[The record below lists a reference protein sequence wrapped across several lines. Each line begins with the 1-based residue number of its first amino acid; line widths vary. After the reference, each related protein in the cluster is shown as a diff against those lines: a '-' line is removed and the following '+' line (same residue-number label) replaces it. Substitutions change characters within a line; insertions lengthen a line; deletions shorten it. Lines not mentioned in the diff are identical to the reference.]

1 MSINQILFD
10 EIAPEASPQGP
21 TLPRDPAPP
30 GAQELDARSWKA
42 RLVKSSRYLLRHP
55 GLALAIL
62 FVVVVILSGFWPGL
76 FTSQSPVAIHPNDL
90 LKAPSWSHPFGTDA
104 LGRDMFSRLVHG
116 SRLSLEGTGVAVAFA
131 CVVGLLLGT
140 LSGFFGGWVDAII
153 MRLIDVLLSIPALLF
168 ALTLVTALGFGE
180 IQVAIAVG
188 FGMCPGFARTTRS
201 EVLRVRTLPYVE
213 AARTGGASWSRIML
227 RHVLPN
233 STGPVAALAVLD
245 IGTAVLVLSTLSFLG
260 FGAPPPATDWGGIV
274 SDGSQSLAIA
284 PYLVLL
290 PSLVICLWVFS
301 ANHIGLTI
309 RQHQDR

>member
-1 MSINQILFD
+1 MSVDQIVIDQFD
-10 EIAPEASPQGP
+10 AGTPVDGPGP
-21 TLPRDPAPP
+21 TGVP
-30 GAQELDARSWKA
+30 ELDARSWKA
-42 RLVKSSRYLLRHP
+42 RLTTGSRYLARHP
-55 GLALAIL
+55 GVVLAAL
-62 FVVVVILSGFWPGL
+62 FMVLVILSGLWPGL
-76 FTSQSPVAIHPNDL
+76 FTSQNPAQVNPGAI
-90 LKAPSWSHPFGTDA
+90 LKGPSSQHIFGTDA
-104 LGRDMFSRLVHG
+104 LGRDMFSRVVHG
-116 SRLSLEGTGVAVAFA
+116 SRLSLEGTAIAVSFA

-140 LSGFFGGWVDAII
+140 VSGFFGGWVDAII

-180 IQVAIAVG
+180 VQVAIAVG

-213 AARTGGASWSRIML
+213 AARTGGAGWLRIML

-290 PSLVICLWVFS
+290 PSLVIIVWVFS
-301 ANHIGLTI
+301 ANHLGLTI

>member
-1 MSINQILFD
+1 MSVDQIVIDQLD
-10 EIAPEASPQGP
+10 TGAPADGP
-21 TLPRDPAPP
+21 EPTRI
-30 GAQELDARSWKA
+30 GELDSRSWKA
-42 RLVKSSRYLLRHP
+42 RLITGSRYLSRHP
-55 GLALAIL
+55 GVVLALL
-62 FVVVVILSGFWPGL
+62 FMGLVILSAFWPGL
-76 FTSQSPVAIHPNDL
+76 FTSQDPAQVNPNAL
-90 LKAPSWSHPFGTDA
+90 LKGPSAQHLFGTDA
-104 LGRDMFSRLVHG
+104 LGRDMFSRVVHG
-116 SRLSLEGTGVAVAFA
+116 SQLSLEGPAIAVSFA

-140 LSGFFGGWVDAII
+140 VSGFFGGWVDSII

-180 IQVAIAVG
+180 VQVAIAVG

-213 AARTGGASWSRIML
+213 AARTGGTGWLRIML

-290 PSLVICLWVFS
+290 PSLVIILWVFS

>member
-1 MSINQILFD
+1 MSVDQILLD
-10 EIAPEASPQGP
+10 QIDTGASAD
-21 TLPRDPAPP
+21 RPAPAAP
-30 GAQELDARSWKA
+30 GELDARSRKA
-42 RLVKSSRYLLRHP
+42 RLVTAARYLARHP
-55 GLALAIL
+55 GVLLAIL
-62 FVVVVILSGFWPGL
+62 FMVAVILSGLWPSL
-76 FTSQSPVAIHPNDL
+76 FTSQSPTQINTTDL
-90 LKAPSWSHPFGTDA
+90 LKGPSLQHLFGTDA
-104 LGRDMFSRLVHG
+104 LGRDMFSRMVHG
-116 SRLSLEGTGVAVAFA
+116 SRLSLEGTGIAVGFA
-131 CVVGLLLGT
+131 CVTGLLLGT
-140 LSGFFGGWVDAII
+140 VSGFFGGWVDAII

-180 IQVAIAVG
+180 VQVAIAVG
-188 FGMCPGFARTTRS
+188 FGMCPGFARTTRA

-213 AARTGGASWSRIML
+213 AARTGGVGWLRIML

-260 FGAPPPATDWGGIV
+260 FGAAPPATDWGDIV

-290 PSLVICLWVFS
+290 PSLVIILWVFS
-301 ANHIGLTI
+301 ANHLGLTI

>member
-1 MSINQILFD
+1 
-10 EIAPEASPQGP
+10 
-21 TLPRDPAPP
+21 
-30 GAQELDARSWKA
+30 
-42 RLVKSSRYLLRHP
+42 
-55 GLALAIL
+55 
-62 FVVVVILSGFWPGL
+62 
-76 FTSQSPVAIHPNDL
+76 
-90 LKAPSWSHPFGTDA
+90 
-104 LGRDMFSRLVHG
+104 
-116 SRLSLEGTGVAVAFA
+116 
-131 CVVGLLLGT
+131 LLLGT
-140 LSGFFGGWVDAII
+140 VSGFFGGWVDAII

-180 IQVAIAVG
+180 VQVAIAVG
-188 FGMCPGFARTTRS
+188 FGMCPGFARTTRA

-213 AARTGGASWSRIML
+213 AARTGGVGWLRIML

-260 FGAPPPATDWGGIV
+260 FGAAPPATDWGDIV

-290 PSLVICLWVFS
+290 PSLVIILWVFS
-301 ANHIGLTI
+301 ANHLGLTI